1 MTYPL
6 NGRLV
11 RPFLFGA
18 FLCAMPIVG
27 SSQRVV
33 CSDGFGSFDATSA
46 SGVAVS
52 VGPPKESGLARRA
65 CQAKLSWDN
74 QKMQVEPG
82 AWQVDIDLMG
92 VDLGLGP
99 RVAALQIEDTELDP
113 LMRYEIYSLTKP
125 PRKLRTITGGDFYRA
140 ADTNLDGQ
148 IEIWTSDAGAV
159 NGFEGLPLSALDFAP
174 PIALRFDRQKLIDV
188 SSEFQPQFDRK
199 IATVRAQLDAQ
210 ELSAFKNTDGKLS
223 SMSPLTM
230 TELHGLVATKIRVL
244 EIVWCYLY
252 SGREQEAWRALAD
265 MWPADDFDR
274 IRQSI
279 LDARERGIRSEV
291 DGVSRPSSG
300 SRRKKQVMIYDRL
313 TESIV
318 PGGGPVP
325 VVNETGGP
333 DDKMRAFEI
342 DTQPLPIFQRRPPP
356 PAGAPADSLNVEVV
370 VNMVIDSA
378 GKVWSIKTEGK
389 PDQDLIDASAEWK
402 FVPGLKNGRPV
413 ACRLR
418 LGLVPF
424 R

>member
-1 MTYPL
+1 MAYPRT
-6 NGRLV
+6 GRLV
-11 RPFLFGA
+11 RTFLFGA
-18 FLCAMPIVG
+18 FLCAIPMVG
-27 SSQRVV
+27 ISQRVV
-33 CSDGFGSFDATSA
+33 CSDGFGSFNGTSA

-52 VGPPKESGLARRA
+52 VGASKESGFARRA

-99 RVAALQIEDTELDP
+99 RVVALQIGDTEVDP

-140 ADTNLDGQ
+140 ADTDLDGQ
-148 IEIWTSDAGAV
+148 IEIWTSDAGAI

-199 IATVRAQLDAQ
+199 IATVRAQLDPQ
-210 ELSAFKNTDGKLS
+210 QLSAFKNTDGKLS
-223 SMSPLTM
+223 SMSPLTV
-230 TELHGLVATKIRVL
+230 TELHGLVTTKIRVL

-265 MWPADDFDR
+265 MWPAADFDR
-274 IRQSI
+274 IRQAI
-279 LDARERGIRSEV
+279 LNARERGIRSEV
-291 DGVSRPSSG
+291 DGVSGPSSA
-300 SRRKKQVMIYDRL
+300 SRRKKRVMIYDPL
-313 TESIV
+313 TEITG
-318 PGGGPVP
+318 PHGGPIS

-333 DDKMRAFEI
+333 DNKMEAFEI
-342 DTQPLPIFQRRPPP
+342 DTQPVPIFLRRPLP
-356 PAGAPADSLNVEVV
+356 PAGVPADSLNVEVA
-370 VNMVIDSA
+370 VNLVIDSA

-402 FVPGLKNGRPV
+402 FVPGLKDGRPV

-418 LGLVPF
+418 LGVVPF

>member
-1 MTYPL
+1 
-6 NGRLV
+6 
-11 RPFLFGA
+11 
-18 FLCAMPIVG
+18 
-27 SSQRVV
+27 
-33 CSDGFGSFDATSA
+33 
-46 SGVAVS
+46 
-52 VGPPKESGLARRA
+52 
-65 CQAKLSWDN
+65 
-74 QKMQVEPG
+74 
-82 AWQVDIDLMG
+82 
-92 VDLGLGP
+92 
-99 RVAALQIEDTELDP
+99 
-113 LMRYEIYSLTKP
+113 
-125 PRKLRTITGGDFYRA
+125 
-140 ADTNLDGQ
+140 
-148 IEIWTSDAGAV
+148 
-159 NGFEGLPLSALDFAP
+159 
-174 PIALRFDRQKLIDV
+174 
-188 SSEFQPQFDRK
+188 
-199 IATVRAQLDAQ
+199 VRAQLDAQ

>member
-1 MTYPL
+1 
-6 NGRLV
+6 
-11 RPFLFGA
+11 
-18 FLCAMPIVG
+18 
-27 SSQRVV
+27 
-33 CSDGFGSFDATSA
+33 
-46 SGVAVS
+46 
-52 VGPPKESGLARRA
+52 
-65 CQAKLSWDN
+65 
-74 QKMQVEPG
+74 
-82 AWQVDIDLMG
+82 
-92 VDLGLGP
+92 
-99 RVAALQIEDTELDP
+99 
-113 LMRYEIYSLTKP
+113 MRYEIYSLTKP

-199 IATVRAQLDAQ
+199 IAAVRAQLDAQ

-230 TELHGLVATKIRVL
+230 TELHGLAATKIRVL

>member
-1 MTYPL
+1 
-6 NGRLV
+6 
-11 RPFLFGA
+11 
-18 FLCAMPIVG
+18 
-27 SSQRVV
+27 
-33 CSDGFGSFDATSA
+33 
-46 SGVAVS
+46 VAVS
-52 VGPPKESGLARRA
+52 VGAPKESGLARRA
-65 CQAKLSWDN
+65 CQAKLNWDN

-82 AWQVDIDLMG
+82 AWQVDVDLMG

-99 RVAALQIEDTELDP
+99 RVVAVQIQDTDVDP

-125 PRKLRTITGGDFYRA
+125 PRKLRTIKGGDFYRA
-140 ADTNLDGQ
+140 ADTNLDGR
-148 IEIWTSDAGAV
+148 IEIWTADAAAV

-174 PIALRFDRQKLIDV
+174 PIALRLDQKKLIDV

-199 IATVRAQLDAQ
+199 IATMRAQLDAQ
-210 ELSAFKNTDGKLS
+210 QLSAFKNTDGKLS
-223 SMSPLTM
+223 SMSPQTM
-230 TELHGLVATKIRVL
+230 TALRSLTATKIRVL

-265 MWPADDFDR
+265 MWPSADFDR
-274 IRQSI
+274 IRQAI
-279 LDARERGIRSEV
+279 LDARKRGIRSEV
-291 DGVSRPSSG
+291 DGVSPPSPG

-313 TESIV
+313 TENIA
-318 PGGGPVP
+318 PDGGPVR

-342 DTQPLPIFQRRPPP
+342 DTQPQPIFQRRPLPD
-356 PAGAPADSLNVEVV
+356 GAPADSLNVEVV

-389 PDQDLIDASAEWK
+389 PDQDLIDASADWK
-402 FVPGLKNGRPV
+402 FVPGMKDGRPV
-413 ACRLR
+413 ACRMR

>member
-1 MTYPL
+1 MRYPL

-11 RPFLFGA
+11 RTCLVGA
-18 FLCAMPIVG
+18 FLCATPIAG

-52 VGPPKESGLARRA
+52 VGAPKESGLARRA
-65 CQAKLSWDN
+65 CQAKLNWDN

-82 AWQVDIDLMG
+82 AWQVDVDLMG

-99 RVAALQIEDTELDP
+99 RVVAVQIQDTDVDP

-125 PRKLRTITGGDFYRA
+125 PRKLRTIKGGDFYRA
-140 ADTNLDGQ
+140 ADTNLDGR
-148 IEIWTSDAGAV
+148 IEIWTADAAAV

-174 PIALRFDRQKLIDV
+174 PIALRLDQKKLIDV

-199 IATVRAQLDAQ
+199 IATMRAQLDAQ
-210 ELSAFKNTDGKLS
+210 QLSAFKNTDGKLS
-223 SMSPLTM
+223 SMSPQTM
-230 TELHGLVATKIRVL
+230 TALRSLTATKIRVL

-265 MWPADDFDR
+265 MWPSADFDR
-274 IRQSI
+274 IRQAI
-279 LDARERGIRSEV
+279 LDARKRGIRSEV
-291 DGVSRPSSG
+291 DGVSPPSPG

-313 TESIV
+313 TENIA
-318 PGGGPVP
+318 PDGGPVR

-342 DTQPLPIFQRRPPP
+342 DTQPQPIFQRRPLPD
-356 PAGAPADSLNVEVV
+356 GAPADSLNVEVV

-389 PDQDLIDASAEWK
+389 PDQDLIDASADWK
-402 FVPGLKNGRPV
+402 FVPGMKDGRPV
-413 ACRLR
+413 ACRMR